1 MPFKKFGGTG
11 IAHRAMGIKWAFAY
25 YNFIF
30 FCTFEL
36 KFEFIYNL
44 GLQSKG
50 FCSKEPYLWKTASS
64 FSKTYLIWYFLVW
77 YFYEGTDIE
86 ISNISHQIYFV
97 SQKSKPIQSIIKI
110 VTEFQIFF
118 LPSGCPGIAH

>member
-11 IAHRAMGIKWAFAY
+11 IAHWAMGIKWAFAY

-50 FCSKEPYLWKTASS
+50 FCSKEPYL
-64 FSKTYLIWYFLVW
+64 
-77 YFYEGTDIE
+77 
-86 ISNISHQIYFV
+86 
-97 SQKSKPIQSIIKI
+97 
-110 VTEFQIFF
+110 
-118 LPSGCPGIAH
+118 